1 MQDFGLQ
8 IRYMVDEE
16 LALTITMLAALVFVP
31 PNDII
36 DSFDT
41 LADYR
46 RNGYEQD
53 LNNMLNYFEDIY
65 LIGKKKSV
73 KSD

>member
-1 MQDFGLQ
+1 
-8 IRYMVDEE
+8 MVDEE
-16 LALTITMLAALVFVP
+16 LALTITMLAAPVFVP

-46 RNGYEQD
+46 RNNYEQD
-53 LNNMLNYFEDIY
+53 NMLNYFEDIY
-65 LIGKKKSV
+65 LIGKKKV
-73 KSD
+73 GKK

>member
-1 MQDFGLQ
+1 
-8 IRYMVDEE
+8 MVDEE

-46 RNGYEQD
+46 RNNYEQD
-53 LNNMLNYFEDIY
+53 NMLNYFEDIY

>member
-1 MQDFGLQ
+1 
-8 IRYMVDEE
+8 MVDEE

-46 RNGYEQD
+46 RNNYEQD
-53 LNNMLNYFEDIY
+53 NMLNYFEDIY
-65 LIGKKKSV
+65 LIGKKKV
-73 KSD
+73 GKK